1 MKIDHVQRNL
11 KECTDAKESLAR
23 FVYFNLNAIE
33 VASYG
38 LYALI
43 NISKAVKDTWKIELT
58 ILKKNVT
65 EFMKL
70 INN

>member
-11 KECTDAKESLAR
+11 EEYTDAKESLSR
-23 FVYFNLNAIE
+23 FVYFNLNVVE

-43 NISKAVKDTWKIELT
+43 NISKAVKDTWKKELT
-58 ILKKNVT
+58 IFKKNVT
-65 EFMKL
+65 KFMKL